1 MNRPFFV
8 AGQELEEFVLV
19 EIIGPVG
26 GIRPAAYYGE
36 LQHAVG
42 KIDYCRGDPDR
53 IEVEHDGD
61 LAVGKEHISRMPVAV
76 DDLFGPGI
84 EA

>member
-8 AGQELEEFVLV
+8 AAQELQEFVLV

-26 GIRPAAYYGE
+26 GIRPAAYYRE

-42 KIDYCRGDPDR
+42 KIDLGRGDPDR

-61 LAVGKEHISRMPVAV
+61 FSVGKEHIARMPVAV
-76 DDLFGPGI
+76 DDLLGPGI